1 MTMSKTVCPHLL
13 IFTDLDGTLLDHH
26 TYSFAAAQEALDSIA
41 AASIPLILCSS
52 KTRAEM
58 ETWRRRLQNGFPFVS
73 ENGGAVYFPPES
85 PRTQCALMKED
96 YYVVELGMPRT
107 ELLRRFVKLKDLFG
121 TAIRG
126 LSEMDVDELAR
137 LTGLSTSEAELAC
150 DREYSEP
157 FLFYGDEDAR
167 SLLSK
172 TVASLGLR
180 VTRGGRFYHLL
191 AGNDK
196 GKAVRTVIEA
206 YMHTAAN
213 LKTIAVGDS
222 ANDIP
227 MLQVVDVPVLVQK
240 PDAGYEPDAVRV
252 CGTFLAPGIGPEG
265 WNSAVL
271 QLLREHLL

>member
-1 MTMSKTVCPHLL
+1 
-13 IFTDLDGTLLDHH
+13 
-26 TYSFAAAQEALDSIA
+26 
-41 AASIPLILCSS
+41 
-52 KTRAEM
+52 
-58 ETWRRRLQNGFPFVS
+58 
-73 ENGGAVYFPPES
+73 
-85 PRTQCALMKED
+85 MKED

-121 TAIRG
+121 TDIRG
-126 LSEMDVDELAR
+126 LSEMDADELAR